1 MTEIEKMGIEEGEQ
15 EKGGQDFKKIYFF
28 PSHLA
33 TSLLFFFFRVML
45 SFKLMAVSRI

>member
-1 MTEIEKMGIEEGEQ
+1 MTEIEKMEIEEGEQ

-33 TSLLFFFFRVML
+33 TSLLFFFFSSHVE
-45 SFKLMAVSRI
+45 F